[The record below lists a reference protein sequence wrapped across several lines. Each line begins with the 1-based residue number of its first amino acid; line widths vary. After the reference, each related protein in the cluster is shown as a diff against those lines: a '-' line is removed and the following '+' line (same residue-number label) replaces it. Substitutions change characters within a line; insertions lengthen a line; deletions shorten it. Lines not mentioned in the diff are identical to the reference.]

1 LSVEQDTG
9 RIEDT
14 WLIEVLAK
22 ESKTKRRIRMPIPQ
36 VLHLHVRFYLEQ
48 VRPVLLNGRANDRFW
63 ITIHHTA
70 MTDHSVYIAMTNF
83 TRKVFGKAI
92 SPHRFRHIGATTIVV
107 GAPEKI
113 EEARAFL
120 SHSKSTTTQ
129 DNYIIGQ
136 SLAASRSHAALI
148 ARLRRTL
155 PGGKRTNDAKPQQ
168 DRPVHRADHA

>member
-1 LSVEQDTG
+1 
-9 RIEDT
+9 
-14 WLIEVLAK
+14 
-22 ESKTKRRIRMPIPQ
+22 
-36 VLHLHVRFYLEQ
+36 
-48 VRPVLLNGRANDRFW
+48 
-63 ITIHHTA
+63 

-136 SLAASRSHAALI
+136 SL
-148 ARLRRTL
+148 